1 MDGVKRE
8 WETEEVREKTI
19 NDIEEASKAGE
30 LFRLMLDL
38 ERGFSDPWQLTVKQ
52 NEETNEEE
60 TRRRKIQLFKF
71 WRQAELKSCWLRYI
85 DGADSGEESD
95 NLNAAW
101 LAATLLG
108 KAVEAFVESQVKK
121 QM

>member
-1 MDGVKRE
+1 
-8 WETEEVREKTI
+8 
-19 NDIEEASKAGE
+19 
-30 LFRLMLDL
+30 MLDM
-38 ERGFSDPWQLTVKQ
+38 EKGFCDPWQLTVKQ

-71 WRQAELKSCWLRYI
+71 WRQADQKTCWLRYI
-85 DGADSGEESD
+85 DGADSGEHSN

-101 LAATLLG
+101 VAATLLS
-108 KAVEAFVESQVKK
+108 KAVEVFVESQVKK